1 MSGNITTIT
10 TDELR
15 KMDGK
20 DGLILQGCGG
30 DLQEWV
36 DGINGLLT
44 DAGILL
50 DGSKFETVST
60 FQHEGAENL
69 LFPFEG
75 VKLNMGKLAMWRLQ
89 THGQF
94 GGTWLSDY
102 VPNQLGGFVKEAPVP
117 QKPKMELNGMDGNIY
132 AVLGRASMLLN
143 EAGMRDQIDEMFQ
156 RCIASGDYN
165 KALHIISEYV
175 ETELSAP
182 TAEHK
187 KPTKSTHKKKGKSAY
202 ER

>member
-1 MSGNITTIT
+1 MSDNIQEIT
-10 TDELR
+10 ADELR

-20 DGLILQGCGG
+20 EGLVLQGCGG
-30 DLQEWV
+30 DLQDWLN
-36 DGINGLLT
+36 GINELLT
-44 DAGILL
+44 DAEILL
-50 DGSKFETVST
+50 NGSHFESVSV
-60 FQHEGAENL
+60 FQHDGLTNL
-69 LFPFEG
+69 LFSFEN
-75 VKLNMGKLAMWRLQ
+75 VELNMGKLAMWRLQ

-94 GGTWLSDY
+94 GGTWLSDS
-102 VPNQLGGFVKEAPVP
+102 VPNRLGGFVKEAPVP
-117 QKPKMELNGMDGNIY
+117 QKPKMELASMDGNIY
-132 AVLGRASMLLN
+132 AVLGQASMLLN

-156 RCIASGDYN
+156 RCAASGDYY

-187 KPTKSTHKKKGKSAY
+187 KHTKSTQKKKGKSAY